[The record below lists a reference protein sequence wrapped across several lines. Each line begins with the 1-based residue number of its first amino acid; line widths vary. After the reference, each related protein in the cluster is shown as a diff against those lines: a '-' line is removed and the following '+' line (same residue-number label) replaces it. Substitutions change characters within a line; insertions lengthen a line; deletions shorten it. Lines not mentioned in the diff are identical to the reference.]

1 MLYVKWNW
9 SSWKESFDFLSLQEE
24 FRFSIYSMT
33 AYATIERVKWK
44 RNFFISSLIFMGLH
58 GLDKGNSLGEKEVV
72 ELHLAVLGNATL
84 WRKSITNKNKCN
96 VFRTIVID

>member
-1 MLYVKWNW
+1 
-9 SSWKESFDFLSLQEE
+9 
-24 FRFSIYSMT
+24 
-33 AYATIERVKWK
+33 
-44 RNFFISSLIFMGLH
+44 MGLH

-72 ELHLAVLGNATL
+72 ELHLAVLSNATL